1 MRLAAW
7 DPAGNRWE
15 EEGTPSIQQ
24 GALDAYKQQREA
36 AAHSAL
42 RAPGPSVLK
51 IGLRWSDHVFTPARH
66 SLELVATLP
75 GMYHL
80 GVPHVREELLFSLVY
95 LNRVVAAQRWPLMMK
110 PVHLLFLL
118 EIYYQSPYHFNQG
131 EEERHPHVGHQEVT
145 ADLGQEGQALGLW

>member
-7 DPAGNRWE
+7 DPAGNGWE

-42 RAPGPSVLK
+42 RAPGQSVLK
-51 IGLRWSDHVFTPARH
+51 IGVRWSDHVFTPARH
-66 SLELVATLP
+66 WLELVATPP

-80 GVPHVREELLFSLVY
+80 GVPHVREELLFSLLY
-95 LNRVVAAQRWPLMMK
+95 LNRVVAAQGWPLMMK

-118 EIYYQSPYHFNQG
+118 EIYYQSPYHLNQG
-131 EEERHPHVGHQEVT
+131 GKEKHPHVGHQEVT